1 MDRNLEWRLLLRII
15 CVHRSCVGWA
25 HSILEGNGNWAGA
38 WNGISVTDPATQQ
51 VVLNVEYNTVQTNN
65 QDMST
70 LLCLT
75 SSKYMI
81 DIGSRSVNWA
91 FNSYLYVNAILF
103 GDEYETIA
111 RIRYDS
117 RVGLPQD
124 REINAKWSVAPHST
138 WSYKRG
144 EVPAN
149 WFSGDVSQGRR
160 REPDPAVQADG

>member
-1 MDRNLEWRLLLRII
+1 M
-15 CVHRSCVGWA
+15 
-25 HSILEGNGNWAGA
+25 EGNGDWAGA
-38 WNGISVTDPATQQ
+38 WNGISVTDVATQQ

-117 RVGLPQD
+117 RVACPRTARSTRSGPWL
-124 REINAKWSVAPHST
+124 RTAPGATSAARCPPT
-138 WSYKRG
+138 GTRATCRS
-144 EVPAN
+144 
-149 WFSGDVSQGRR
+149 GRR
-160 REPDPAVQADG
+160 R